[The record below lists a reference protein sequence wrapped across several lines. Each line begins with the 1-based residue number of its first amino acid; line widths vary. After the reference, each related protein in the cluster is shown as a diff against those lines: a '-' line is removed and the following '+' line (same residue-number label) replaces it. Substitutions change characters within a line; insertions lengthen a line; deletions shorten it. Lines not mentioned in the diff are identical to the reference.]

1 MDVEKQVIII
11 WAATTG
17 KVDDVPVENVRRFE
31 AELLRFVENS
41 HPGLLSAI
49 REKKAL
55 TDEIKADLE
64 QALKDFRDR
73 WAEETNV
80 AARPATTVA
89 ASTQAA
95 GQTTAAG
102 A

>member
-1 MDVEKQVIII
+1 MDVEKQVLVI
-11 WAATTG
+11 WAATSG

-41 HPGLLSAI
+41 HPGVLQAI

-64 QALKDFRDR
+64 QVLKDFKER
-73 WAEETNV
+73 WNEETNV
-80 AARPATTVA
+80 ARAARQPHVQRKQPADNCT
-89 ASTQAA
+89 A
-95 GQTTAAG
+95 GV
-102 A
+102 

>member
-1 MDVEKQVIII
+1 MII

-17 KVDDVPVENVRRFE
+17 KIDDVPVENVRRFE
-31 AELLRFVENS
+31 AELQRFVENS

-55 TDEIKADLE
+55 DDEIKADLE
-64 QALKDFRDR
+64 QALNDFRDR
-73 WAEETNV
+73 WTEETNV
-80 AARPATTVA
+80 AARPATTSTA
-89 ASTQAA
+89 APTPAT